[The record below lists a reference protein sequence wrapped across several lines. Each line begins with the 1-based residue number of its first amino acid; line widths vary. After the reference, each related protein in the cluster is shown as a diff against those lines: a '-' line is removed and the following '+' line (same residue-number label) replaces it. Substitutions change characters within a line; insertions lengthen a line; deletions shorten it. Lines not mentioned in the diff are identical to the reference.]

1 MTTMESAATA
11 AASTY
16 VETSLDG
23 VLLVEVDRA
32 GFVRRIQ
39 IEPEVNAT
47 WTADQLAERLFHLY
61 TVALM
66 RCRSDVL
73 SEINAA
79 GADRPP
85 DANYPSRDE
94 VAAYRAQWI
103 RF

>member
-1 MTTMESAATA
+1 MTTMESAAT

-23 VLLVEVDRA
+23 VLLIEVDRA
-32 GFVRRIQ
+32 GFVKRVQ
-39 IEPEVNAT
+39 CEAEVNAT

-66 RCRSDVL
+66 RSRSDVL

-94 VAAYRAQWI
+94 VAAYRSRWI
-103 RF
+103 DF

>member
-1 MTTMESAATA
+1 
-11 AASTY
+11 
-16 VETSLDG
+16 
-23 VLLVEVDRA
+23 
-32 GFVRRIQ
+32 
-39 IEPEVNAT
+39 
-47 WTADQLAERLFHLY
+47 LY

-66 RCRSDVL
+66 RCQSDIL

-94 VAAYRAQWI
+94 VAAYRARWI

>member
-47 WTADQLAERLFHLY
+47 WTADELGERLFHLY
-61 TVALM
+61 TLALM

-94 VAAYRAQWI
+94 VAAYRARWI

>member
-23 VLLVEVDRA
+23 VLLVEVDRG
-32 GFVRRIQ
+32 GFVRRVQ
-39 IEPEVNAT
+39 LEPEVTAT
-47 WTADQLAERLFHLY
+47 WTADDLAERLFHLY
-61 TVALM
+61 TLALM
-66 RCRSDVL
+66 RSRSDIL
-73 SEINAA
+73 AEINAA

-94 VAAYRAQWI
+94 VAAYRTQWI